1 VPKPL
6 VVFDCVI
13 FVQALIKKSGPAARC
28 LELFE
33 RESLFSLA
41 VSRETLSELRNVLS
55 RSELRQEFSL
65 ITDEKVSQLI
75 DLLLFKGN
83 LFRNVPRRIRFPR
96 DAADEAYLNLAISTG
111 ATFLV
116 TRDTDLL
123 DLMRWDTEESRDFQR
138 RFRHLKIL
146 DPTSFLREIT
156 PSA

>member
-1 VPKPL
+1 M
-6 VVFDCVI
+6 
-13 FVQALIKKSGPAARC
+13 
-28 LELFE
+28 ELFE

-41 VSRETLSELRNVLS
+41 VSRETLSELRDVLS

-83 LFRNVPRRIRFPR
+83 LFRNVPRRISFPR
-96 DAADEAYLNLAISTG
+96 DAADEAYLNLAIATG

-123 DLMRWDTEESRDFQR
+123 DLMRWDTEESRDF
-138 RFRHLKIL
+138 
-146 DPTSFLREIT
+146 
-156 PSA
+156 

>member
-1 VPKPL
+1 
-6 VVFDCVI
+6 
-13 FVQALIKKSGPAARC
+13 

-41 VSRETLSELRNVLS
+41 VSRETLSELRDVLS

-83 LFRNVPRRIRFPR
+83 LFRNVPRRISFPR
-96 DAADEAYLNLAISTG
+96 DAADEAYLNLAIATG

-123 DLMRWDTEESRDFQR
+123 DLMRWDTEESRDFQQ

-156 PSA
+156 LSA

>member
-1 VPKPL
+1 
-6 VVFDCVI
+6 
-13 FVQALIKKSGPAARC
+13 
-28 LELFE
+28 
-33 RESLFSLA
+33 LFSLA
-41 VSRETLSELRNVLS
+41 VSRETLSELRDVLS

-83 LFRNVPRRIRFPR
+83 LFRNVPRRISFPR
-96 DAADEAYLNLAISTG
+96 DAADEAYLNLAIATG

-123 DLMRWDTEESRDFQR
+123 DLMRWDTEESRDFQQ

-156 PSA
+156 LSA

>member
-1 VPKPL
+1 M
-6 VVFDCVI
+6 
-13 FVQALIKKSGPAARC
+13 
-28 LELFE
+28 ELFE

-41 VSRETLSELRNVLS
+41 VSRETLSELRDVLS

-83 LFRNVPRRIRFPR
+83 LFRNVPRRISFPR
-96 DAADEAYLNLAISTG
+96 DAADEAYLNLAIATG

-123 DLMRWDTEESRDFQR
+123 DLMRWDTEESRDFQQ

-156 PSA
+156 LSA

>member
-1 VPKPL
+1 MPKPL

-41 VSRETLSELRNVLS
+41 VSRETLSELQNVLS

-83 LFRNVPRRIRFPR
+83 LFRNV
-96 DAADEAYLNLAISTG
+96 
-111 ATFLV
+111 FLV